1 MLETERREKEYN
13 ELLHILL
20 SVKRQV
26 KEGTKSMLNI
36 QSEKTV
42 SRMTIGS
49 SKGKKSK
56 EVKVTEEDGKGSPPA
71 KSAKKL
77 TKPVRKS
84 SINIKKI
91 DQHAPV

>member
-13 ELLHILL
+13 ELLHILV

-26 KEGTKSMLNI
+26 KEGGKSQINI

-56 EVKVTEEDGKGSPPA
+56 EARVTEEDKGSPAA
-71 KSAKKL
+71 KSAKKVG
-77 TKPVRKS
+77 KPIRKS